1 MKQKTY
7 GYARVSSTD
16 QNVARQLIE
25 LEEYGVQRNMI
36 FVDHWTG
43 KTFERPGYQQM
54 IKTLQEGD
62 ELVILSVDR
71 LGRDYKAILN
81 EWRFLKD
88 DKKVKI
94 IILDSPILN
103 TSDEDDLI
111 YFVIQDI
118 ILQLKSFM
126 AENER
131 VNIAKRQ
138 EQGIAAAQ
146 MRGVRFGR
154 PKMEIPE
161 EFWSIKARWE
171 ANEITSR
178 QAGALLDISH
188 VTFLLWVKR
197 SS

>member
-36 FVDHWTG
+36 LVDHWTG

-111 YFVIQDI
+111 YYVIQDI